1 MTQKKPPG
9 KKWESFVEQ
18 QIREAM
24 EEGAFDNLQGKG
36 QPIADLGRE
45 YDPDWWA
52 KKLIEREKVSL
63 VPPALALR
71 RDVAQALERLAQMR
85 DEAEVRR
92 LLEGLNAQIRKL
104 NATIA
109 EGPPTNLA
117 PLDVET
123 IVRQWL
129 ESRGRPLACPRPG
142 RPRPARDPFLV
153 WVPAG

>member
-1 MTQKKPPG
+1 MSKKKPPG
-9 KKWESFVEQ
+9 KTWESFVEQ

-52 KKLIEREKVSL
+52 KKLIEREKVSFT
-63 VPPALALR
+63 PPALALR
-71 RDVAQALERLAQMR
+71 RTVEQTLERLPQLR

-92 LLEGLNAQIRKL
+92 TIEGLNAQIRKL
-104 NATIA
+104 NTTIA
-109 EGPPTNLA
+109 EGPATNLA

-123 IVRQWL
+123 LVHQWRQ
-129 ESRGRPLACPRPG
+129 RRA
-142 RPRPARDPFLV
+142 
-153 WVPAG
+153 

>member
-104 NATIA
+104 NASIA

-129 ESRGRPLACPRPG
+129 ELRGRPLA
-142 RPRPARDPFLV
+142 
-153 WVPAG
+153 

>member
-1 MTQKKPPG
+1 MTQKKPVG
-9 KKWESFVEQ
+9 KTWESFIEQ

-36 QPIADLGRE
+36 QPIPDLGRE

-52 KKLIEREKVSL
+52 KKLIEREKVS
-63 VPPALALR
+63 VMPPALALR
-71 RDVAQALERLAQMR
+71 RDVAQALERLPQMR

-92 LLEGLNAQIRKL
+92 VLEALNAQIRKL

-117 PLDVET
+117 PLDVDAL
-123 IVRQWL
+123 VREWRQ
-129 ESRGRPLACPRPG
+129 RP
-142 RPRPARDPFLV
+142 V
-153 WVPAG
+153 S

>member
-1 MTQKKPPG
+1 MTQKKPVG
-9 KKWESFVEQ
+9 KTWESFIEQ

-36 QPIADLGRE
+36 QPLPDLGIER
-45 YDPDWWA
+45 DPDWWA
-52 KKLIEREKVSL
+52 KKLIEREKVS
-63 VPPALALR
+63 VMPPALALR
-71 RDVAQALERLAQMR
+71 RDVAQALGRLPQMR

-117 PLDVET
+117 PLDVDAL
-123 IVRQWL
+123 VREWRAGST
-129 ESRGRPLACPRPG
+129 SR
-142 RPRPARDPFLV
+142 
-153 WVPAG
+153 

>member
-1 MTQKKPPG
+1 MAKKKPPG
-9 KKWESFVEQ
+9 KTWESFADQ

-24 EEGAFDNLQGKG
+24 EDGAFDNLQGKG
-36 QPIADLGRE
+36 QPLADLGRE

-52 KKLIEREKVSL
+52 KKLIEREKVSIT
-63 VPPALALR
+63 PPALALR
-71 RDVAQALERLAQMR
+71 RSVEQTLERLPQLR

-92 LLEGLNAQIRKL
+92 LLDGLNVQIRKL

-123 IVRQWL
+123 IV
-129 ESRGRPLACPRPG
+129 SRWKQRA
-142 RPRPARDPFLV
+142 
-153 WVPAG
+153 

>member
-9 KKWESFVEQ
+9 KTWESFIEQ

-52 KKLIEREKVSL
+52 KKLIERERVS
-63 VPPALALR
+63 VAPPALALR
-71 RDVAQALERLAQMR
+71 RSVEQALERLPQLR

-92 LLEGLNAQIRKL
+92 MLEALNAQIRKL

-117 PLDVET
+117 PLDVEA
-123 IVRQWL
+123 IVLRWR
-129 ESRGRPLACPRPG
+129 RGSG
-142 RPRPARDPFLV
+142 
-153 WVPAG
+153 

>member
-9 KKWESFVEQ
+9 KTWESFADQ

-24 EEGAFDNLQGKG
+24 EEGAFDNLPGKG

-45 YDPDWWA
+45 YDPDWWT

-63 VPPALALR
+63 TPPALALR
-71 RDVAQALERLAQMR
+71 RTVEQTLERLPQMR
-85 DEAEVRR
+85 DEAAVRR
-92 LLEGLNAQIRKL
+92 ALEALNAQIRKL

-117 PLDVET
+117 PLDVEAL
-123 IVRQWL
+123 VSGWRRR
-129 ESRGRPLACPRPG
+129 RG
-142 RPRPARDPFLV
+142 
-153 WVPAG
+153 

>member
-1 MTQKKPPG
+1 MTQKKPVG
-9 KKWESFVEQ
+9 KTWESFIEQ

-36 QPIADLGRE
+36 QPIPDLGRE

-52 KKLIEREKVSL
+52 KKLIEREKVS
-63 VPPALALR
+63 VMPPALALR
-71 RDVAQALERLAQMR
+71 RDVAQALERLPRMR

-92 LLEGLNAQIRKL
+92 VLETLNAQIRKL

-117 PLDVET
+117 PLDVDAL
-123 IVRQWL
+123 VREWRAGST
-129 ESRGRPLACPRPG
+129 SR
-142 RPRPARDPFLV
+142 
-153 WVPAG
+153 

>member
-1 MTQKKPPG
+1 MSKKKPPG
-9 KKWESFVEQ
+9 KPWESFVEQ

-52 KKLIEREKVSL
+52 KKLIEREKVSIT
-63 VPPALALR
+63 PPALTLR
-71 RDVAQALERLAQMR
+71 RTVEQTLERLPKLR
-85 DEAEVRR
+85 DEREVCRTI
-92 LLEGLNAQIRKL
+92 EALNAQIRRL

-117 PLDVET
+117 PLDVDA
-123 IVRQWL
+123 IVRSWRAAT
-129 ESRGRPLACPRPG
+129 SR
-142 RPRPARDPFLV
+142 
-153 WVPAG
+153 

>member
-1 MTQKKPPG
+1 MTQKKPVG
-9 KKWESFVEQ
+9 KTWESFIEQ

-36 QPIADLGRE
+36 QPIPDLGRE

-52 KKLIEREKVSL
+52 KKLIEREKVS
-63 VPPALALR
+63 VMPPALALR
-71 RDVAQALERLAQMR
+71 RDVAQALQRLPQMR

-92 LLEGLNAQIRKL
+92 VLEALNAQIRRL

-117 PLDVET
+117 PLDVDAL
-123 IVRQWL
+123 VREWRAGST
-129 ESRGRPLACPRPG
+129 SR
-142 RPRPARDPFLV
+142 
-153 WVPAG
+153 